1 MLAHRSTC
9 LGGSTFTD
17 ARYVAPNMLRSNSSA
32 RGTNTARRRSLSS
45 SMSRSLILRNGS
57 FVSNFELT
65 NSVPPTGSTATIH
78 ARSRG
83 RGSAVVSRIP
93 TASRCLP
100 FTKAS
105 LRVSNSAR
113 GCQRHR
119 RESRKALSIAPTSQ
133 QRSPFKCR
141 TLNGESGRLNMAG
154 WQSHFGRARSF
165 RLNSSLSAVQLLPIA
180 CAGRTA
186 SSPSASLTR
195 SSP

>member
-1 MLAHRSTC
+1 MLAHRSTY
-9 LGGSTFTD
+9 LGGSIFTD

-45 SMSRSLILRNGS
+45 SMRRSLILRNGS
-57 FVSNFELT
+57 FVSNSGST

-141 TLNGESGRLNMAG
+141 TQNGESGRLNMAG
-154 WQSHFGRARSF
+154 WQGHSGRVRSF
-165 RLNSSLSAVQLLPIA
+165 RLNSSINAVLLPSIA
-180 CAGRTA
+180 RAARME
-186 SSPSASLTR
+186 SS
-195 SSP
+195 SSITFHVKQN